1 VSIKESLEKEIHNFR
16 DDMTARFDAQATRLE
31 RQGGMMRAAN
41 VWLSRMTDWS
51 EKIDSQLGQKT
62 SKSQTSLAGS
72 KTSKEGREVIQTG
85 SNVRRSTGITVLSFT
100 HPSKSPRISVERIP
114 LI

>member
-1 VSIKESLEKEIHNFR
+1 MAEANGSDRLYELVVSVKESLEKEIHNFR

-51 EKIDSQLGQKT
+51 EKIDSQLEAKDKQIADLVRRIENLERR
-62 SKSQTSLAGS
+62 S
-72 KTSKEGREVIQTG
+72 G
-85 SNVRRSTGITVLSFT
+85 SN
-100 HPSKSPRISVERIP
+100 PSRQ
-114 LI
+114 